1 MVKGRDLA
9 ERPQPPHSTFYIIP
23 CPGGMAAVD
32 EIQNLCQH
40 LKEILFINASL
51 PEKLEHHLSIPD
63 QRNGRGGPSLPPS
76 GRVYLSKDQSPVQGF
91 TDFKSFDIPYFTY
104 FL

>member
-1 MVKGRDLA
+1 
-9 ERPQPPHSTFYIIP
+9 
-23 CPGGMAAVD
+23 MAAVD

-40 LKEILFINASL
+40 LKEILFINACL
-51 PEKLEHHLSIPD
+51 PEKLEHLLSISH
-63 QRNGRGGPSLPPS
+63 QRNGRGGPSLPAS
-76 GRVYLSKDQSPVQGF
+76 GHVYLSKDQSLVKQGF